1 MARARPDPRA
11 TTHPERSDG
20 SHAVAAPRHATR
32 AARSIV
38 ALLASIVLTSC
49 TVRSGHELVVW
60 AMGSEGEAVAKLVPA
75 FTRDHPDIRVRVQ
88 SIPWSAAHEKL
99 LTAFV
104 GESLPDVFQAGNTWL
119 PELRELG
126 AIDAID
132 ARLDASGTLARA
144 DFFPG
149 VLDTNVLEGQTWG
162 VPWYVDTRVL
172 FYRNDLL
179 AEVGIRE
186 APATW
191 DAWLAAMEAVQ
202 SHARAREAHAVLL
215 PLREWQVPV
224 ILALGLNATLLRD
237 DDGYGNFRSEPVR
250 EAFERYLEIFH
261 RGLAASDS
269 AATSGNVYQDFA
281 RGAFVFY
288 VTGPWNLGEM
298 NRRLPDTL
306 ANAWST
312 APMPS
317 VRDGVAGVSLAG
329 GASLVLSSSSRRK
342 DDAWRLIEY
351 LAAPSQQAALERE
364 TGDLPACRSAWQAL
378 GLADEAR
385 TRAFFTQLQSVRATP
400 KIPEWEQI
408 ASQIARHAEAMIR
421 GDETLDEGLAALD
434 RDADRILEKRRW
446 LATRSR
452 VAAPHVD

>member
-1 MARARPDPRA
+1 MARFGCDSRGMTRLRSRERRRGAAAHARAIRRVGWVVPWL
-11 TTHPERSDG
+11 
-20 SHAVAAPRHATR
+20 VA
-32 AARSIV
+32 IV
-38 ALLASIVLTSC
+38 TASC
-49 TVRSGHELVVW
+49 TSRGGDELVVW

-75 FTRDHPDIRVRVQ
+75 FTREHPGLHVRVQ

-104 GESLPDVFQAGNTWL
+104 GRSLPDVFQAGNTWL

-132 ARLDASGTLARA
+132 ARLDASAALTRN

-162 VPWYVDTRVL
+162 VPWYVDTRLL
-172 FYRNDLL
+172 FYRSDLL
-179 AEVGIRE
+179 AEAGIRE

-191 DAWLAAMEAVQ
+191 ESWLAAMEAVQ
-202 SHARAREAHAVLL
+202 SHSRSSEGHAVLL

-224 ILALGLNATLLRD
+224 ILALGQDATLLRD
-237 DDGYGNFRSEPVR
+237 DDRYGNFRSEPVR
-250 EAFERYLEIFH
+250 AAFARYLELFH
-261 RGLAASDS
+261 RGLAPSES

-281 RGAFVFY
+281 RGAFVFF

-298 NRRLPDTL
+298 SRRLPGTL
-306 ANAWST
+306 AAAWST

-317 VRDGVAGVSLAG
+317 ARDGVAGVSLAG

-342 DDAWRLIEY
+342 DDAWRLIEF
-351 LAAPSQQAALERE
+351 LAAPSQQAALERA

-378 GLADEAR
+378 GLAEEPR

-452 VAAPHVD
+452 SAASHVE